1 MAAPQSRAVLPLPGG
16 AAAGAEAVSCPQ
28 LRPLFLLALADL
40 LAAAAVLSTATIQLL
55 PAPLFVPAYAACPY
69 GLMLATV
76 RGHLA
81 PELTPVCSRVP
92 GEVPAWGTA
101 SHKEKCRLFHTSPS

>member
-1 MAAPQSRAVLPLPGG
+1 MPGG
-16 AAAGAEAVSCPQ
+16 AATRADAVSRPQ

-76 RGHLA
+76 RGSPELA
-81 PELTPVCSRVP
+81 PELRPVCRSVP
-92 GEVPAWGTA
+92 GEIPAWGA
-101 SHKEKCRLFHTSPS
+101 VPHKEKHRLFPMSPS